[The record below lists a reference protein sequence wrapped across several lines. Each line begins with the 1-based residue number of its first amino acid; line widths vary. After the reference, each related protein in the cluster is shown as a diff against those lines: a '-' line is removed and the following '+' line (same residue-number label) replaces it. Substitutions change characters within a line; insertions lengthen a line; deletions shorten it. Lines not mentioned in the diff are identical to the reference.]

1 MEVVKSSKLTV
12 PIPNTN
18 LWMLPS
24 HASCLDPALQQ
35 RWHRD
40 HRVSSQVP
48 ATKRPTFSPGN

>member
-1 MEVVKSSKLTV
+1 MEAVKFSKLTV
-12 PIPNTN
+12 PIPNPN

-24 HASCLDPALQQ
+24 QASCLGPALQP

-48 ATKRPTFSPGN
+48 ATKDPTFSPGN